1 MEELIAKLMRACG
14 LGEVQG
20 DLVPVSGGLMH
31 RMFKVTTDAGVYAVK
46 ALNPD
51 VMCRPGVRENF
62 ARAEELERLLEAR
75 GLPVVAALS
84 FGGQKMLEIDGRFFY
99 VFKWLKGCITDWNS
113 ISVEQCYKAGN
124 VLGRIH
130 SVDWQVDGT
139 QGGDGQN
146 AADEDTCRTASC
158 GGPTQEME
166 QETIDFE
173 AYLSL
178 ARAKGSGI
186 ASQIEETLPVLIAA
200 QDEYLDAQSAM
211 PHVRAIIDD
220 DMDPKNVMWHDG
232 EPFVI
237 DLECLENGNPVASC
251 LNLALQWAGIVNEK
265 YDKANLLA
273 FFEGYRA
280 ALDGDLGEKQ
290 QSENSA
296 FRDGKSAD
304 NSGCQDA
311 ISADRS
317 AFRGYDK
324 IYGVAYSAWLGWLEY
339 NIRRALGLEGSA
351 ADVAL
356 GKDEVVRTLARIR
369 YLAEMKDEICAAL
382 RELD

>member
-1 MEELIAKLMRACG
+1 MRELITKLMRACG

-84 FGGQKMLEIDGRFFY
+84 FGGDMRPAGGQKMLEIDGQFFY
-99 VFKWLKGCITDWNS
+99 IFKWLEGRITDWDS

-130 SVDWQVDGT
+130 SVDWQEDGLT
-139 QGGDGQN
+139 GDAQLESPLKGDAGTKSDQ
-146 AADEDTCRTASC
+146 
-158 GGPTQEME
+158 
-166 QETIDFE
+166 QETGAQCRIDFE
-173 AYLSL
+173 EYLSL

-237 DLECLENGNPVASC
+237 DLECLEYGNPMASC

-290 QSENSA
+290 QSGN
-296 FRDGKSAD
+296 
-304 NSGCQDA
+304 
-311 ISADRS
+311 S

-351 ADVAL
+351 ADVAT
-356 GKDEVVRTLARIR
+356 GEDEVVRTLARIR